1 MGITAL
7 KKFQYEAVVNAVQL
21 LDATH
26 EQLSKVYDQTSRNL
40 IVQHNGCLLIEAP
53 TGAGKTLI
61 AGRTAEQFSVGKKIV
76 WFWFAPFSGLIEQ
89 SVRTI
94 KREFPK
100 LTCKDP
106 RKDRTLDGVQTG
118 DVYVSTWG
126 TVAANNADSR
136 KARSASDVALSLDVL
151 VPAIK
156 SLGYHIGIVVDE
168 AHHGFKKAPEA
179 LSFYKN
185 VLSPEYTIMVTA
197 TPKDRDIESF
207 KQSTGF
213 VEVHKIAVSRTD
225 CVDADLIKKGV
236 KAIAFLVDDETKAI
250 TDFEKTAIRHGLEKH
265 LEIEKALEAE
275 GFDLKP
281 LMLVQ
286 VDSHA
291 DKNTVEDAKR
301 KLVELGVRPEQIAVH
316 TADDPDPNLLALAKD
331 EHVRVLIFKV
341 AIALGFDCPRA
352 FTLVSMRRSRDA
364 DFGVQVVGRIL
375 RVHRALQLKER
386 SELLRY
392 GYVVLA
398 DYCIQEGLTSAAGRI
413 NSIETQLTSA
423 STNIGLVV
431 VGTEDIKAQ
440 QMKGG
445 QASFWTAPPRLE
457 LENEQADPGTS
468 TSTETEQQTP
478 RPDGPTTQITF
489 FAGETIPAP
498 GKTEPQLSTPPVKQS
513 GKEYRLRTDITFPKV
528 LKKEVCNADMLDGLA
543 KCISSQIN
551 LDGEIMT
558 VVYKRFAQATKRT
571 TELFA
576 GEVETEATT
585 ADFSMKE
592 IALQAQKVLFGDEN
606 ISGRTL
612 HDLLIS
618 RLKEDF
624 QRKGMIGGSTPQEL
638 EDALSLILATYPKTL
653 REAKRKCYANFIEA
667 VDAAPLPE
675 YLQSEEP
682 LEPAKLNIYK
692 VMPPGLTTDEK
703 EFALLLDS
711 DTSGTVLWWHRN
723 PQSKPYT
730 VSLIMPEL
738 KHDYHPDFVVGIKG
752 RTTEDSIL
760 LIEIKGEPYMDMVPS
775 IVKARA
781 IHKTYK
787 RVMMLHWQDK
797 KQWRTVVNDDKG
809 EHNFLDQTYRPS
821 LLATY

>member
-1 MGITAL
+1 MSTPL
-7 KKFQYEAVVNAVQL
+7 KAFQERAVDNAVEL
-21 LDATH
+21 LDSTH
-26 EQLSKVYDQTSRNL
+26 QQLSKVNDKASRNL

-61 AGRTAEQFSVGKKIV
+61 AGRTAERFSVGKKTV

-94 KREFPK
+94 KKEFPK

-136 KARSASDVALSLDVL
+136 KARSASDNALSLDVL

-156 SLGYHIGIVVDE
+156 SLGYHVGIVVDE

-179 LSFYKN
+179 LAFYMN

-197 TPKDRDIESF
+197 TPKDRDIDSF

-213 VEVHKIAVSRTD
+213 VEVHKISISRTD
-225 CVDADLIKKGV
+225 CVEADLIKKGV
-236 KAIAFLVDDETKAI
+236 KAIAFLVDDETRAI
-250 TDFEKTAIRHGLEKH
+250 TDFEKTALRHGLEKH
-265 LEIEKALEAE
+265 LEIEKELEAS

-301 KLVELGVRPEQIAVH
+301 KLIELGVKPEQIAVH

-375 RVHRALQLKER
+375 RVHRLLQLKDR
-386 SELLRY
+386 PELLRY

-398 DYCIQEGLTSAAGRI
+398 DYGIQEGLTNAAGRI
-413 NSIETQLTSA
+413 NSIQSQLTSA

-431 VGTEDIKAQ
+431 VGAEDIKVQ
-440 QMKGG
+440 EMKGG
-445 QASFWTAPPRLE
+445 QASFWTTPPRPE
-457 LENEQADPGTS
+457 PGNG
-468 TSTETEQQTP
+468 QQTP
-478 RPDGPTTQITF
+478 GISEGSEAEQFITRPTGSPTQITF
-489 FAGETIPAP
+489 FADETIPAP
-498 GKTEPQLSTPPVKQS
+498 VKTDQPTVTPPVQLS
-513 GKEYRLRTDITFPKV
+513 GKAYQLRTDIVFPKI
-528 LKKEVCNADMLDGLA
+528 LKKEICNADMLEGLA
-543 KCISSQIN
+543 KCIAGQIN

-571 TELFA
+571 TELFE

-592 IALQAQKVLFGDEN
+592 IALQAQRVLFGDEN

-612 HDLLIS
+612 HDLLIQ

-624 QRKGMIGGSTPQEL
+624 QRKGMIGGGTPQEL

-653 REAKRKCYANFIEA
+653 REAKRRCYTNFIEA

-675 YLQSEEP
+675 YLTSEEP
-682 LEPAKLNIYK
+682 LEPARLNVYK

-703 EFALLLDS
+703 EFALMLDS
-711 DTSGTVLWWHRN
+711 DTTGTVLWWHRN

-730 VSLIMPEL
+730 TSLIMPEL
-738 KHDYHPDFVVGIKG
+738 KHDYHPDFVVGV
-752 RTTEDSIL
+752 RDRNSEDNIL
-760 LIEIKGEPYMDMVPS
+760 LIEIKGEPYMDMAPS

-781 IHKTYK
+781 THKTYK

-809 EHNFLDQTYRPS
+809 EHNFLDQTFRFGLMASY
-821 LLATY
+821 

>member
-1 MGITAL
+1 MPITAL
-7 KKFQYEAVVNAVQL
+7 KKFQDTSVDNAVQL
-21 LDATH
+21 LDATYD
-26 EQLSKVYDQTSRNL
+26 QLSHVSDQASRNL

-61 AGRTAEQFSVGKKIV
+61 AGRTAERFSVGKKIV

-94 KREFPK
+94 KKEFPK

-106 RKDRTLDGVQTG
+106 RKDRTLDGIQSG
-118 DVYVSTWG
+118 DVYVATWG

-136 KARSASDVALSLDVL
+136 KARTGADSALSLDVL

-156 SLGYHIGIVVDE
+156 SLGYHIGVIVDE

-185 VLSPEYTIMVTA
+185 ILSPEYTIMVTA

-207 KQSTGF
+207 KNSTGF
-213 VEVHKIAVSRTD
+213 VEVHKISVSRVD
-225 CVDADLIKKGV
+225 CVEADLIKKGV
-236 KAIAFLVDDETKAI
+236 KAVAFIVDDETKAI
-250 TDFEKTAIRHGLEKH
+250 TDFEKTALRHGLEKH

-286 VDSHA
+286 VDSNA
-291 DKNTVEDAKR
+291 DKNTVEEAKR
-301 KLVELGVRPEQIAVH
+301 KLIELGVNPAQIAVH
-316 TADDPDPNLLALAKD
+316 TADDPDPNLLALARD

-375 RVHRALQLKER
+375 RVHRALQLKPR
-386 SELLRY
+386 SELLKY

-398 DYCIQEGLTSAAGRI
+398 DYGIQEGLTNAAGRI
-413 NSIETQLTSA
+413 NAIETQLTSA

-431 VGTEDIKAQ
+431 VGSEDVKAQ
-440 QMKGG
+440 EMKGG
-445 QASFWTAPPRLE
+445 QASFWSTPP
-457 LENEQADPGTS
+457 EQETDKEQSGTPTGS
-468 TSTETEQQTP
+468 GEYRPQPTGTP
-478 RPDGPTTQITF
+478 TQITF
-489 FAGETIPAP
+489 FADETIPAP
-498 GKTEPQLSTPPVKQS
+498 GQTNPPPTTHPPLQA
-513 GKEYRLRTDITFPKV
+513 GKAYPLRTDISFPKI

-571 TELFA
+571 TELFE

-592 IALQAQKVLFGDEN
+592 IAMQAQRVLYGDEN

-612 HDLLIS
+612 EALLLH

-624 QRKGMIGGSTPQEL
+624 ARKGLIGGNTPQEL
-638 EDALSLILATYPKTL
+638 DDALSLILATYPKIL
-653 REAKRKCYANFIEA
+653 REAKRKCYTNFIEA
-667 VDAAPLPE
+667 ADAAPLPVH
-675 YLQSEEP
+675 LISEEP
-682 LEPAKLNIYK
+682 LQPAKLNVYK
-692 VMPPGLTTDEK
+692 VMPPGLTTDEQD
-703 EFALLLDS
+703 FALMLDS
-711 DTSGTVLWWHRN
+711 DTTGTVLWWHRN

-730 VSLIMPEL
+730 SSLVMPEL
-738 KHDYHPDFVVGIKG
+738 KHDYNPDFVVGVKD
-752 RTTEDSIL
+752 RNSEDSII
-760 LIEIKGEPYMDMVPS
+760 LIEVKGEPFMDMVQS

-781 IHKTYK
+781 VHKAYK
-787 RVMMLHWQDK
+787 RVMMVHWQDR
-797 KQWRTVVNDDKG
+797 KQWRTVINDEKG
-809 EHNFLDQTYRPS
+809 EHNFLDQTFRTS
-821 LLATY
+821 LLSTY

>member
-1 MGITAL
+1 MSITAL
-7 KKFQYEAVVNAVQL
+7 KKFQDTAVDNAVQL
-21 LDATH
+21 LDATFD
-26 EQLSKVYDQTSRNL
+26 QLSHVNDQASRNL

-61 AGRTAEQFSVGKKIV
+61 AGRTAERFSIGKKIV
-76 WFWFAPFSGLIEQ
+76 WFWFAPFAGLIEQ

-136 KARSASDVALSLDVL
+136 KARSASDNALSLDVL

-156 SLGYHIGIVVDE
+156 SLGYHIGIIVDE

-179 LSFYKN
+179 LSFYKS

-207 KQSTGF
+207 KISTGF
-213 VEVHKIAVSRTD
+213 VEVHKIAISRPD

-250 TDFEKTAIRHGLEKH
+250 TDFEKTALRHGLEKH
-265 LEIEKALEAE
+265 LEIEAALEAE

-301 KLVELGVRPEQIAVH
+301 KLIELGVNASQIAVH

-375 RVHRALQLKER
+375 RVHRLLQLKER
-386 SELLRY
+386 SELLRF

-398 DYCIQEGLTSAAGRI
+398 DYGIQEGLTNAAGRI
-413 NSIETQLTSA
+413 NAIETQLTSA

-431 VGTEDIKAQ
+431 VGSEEVQAQ
-440 QMKGG
+440 AMKGG
-445 QASFWTAPPRLE
+445 QASFWTTPPRQE
-457 LENEQADPGTS
+457 PG
-468 TSTETEQQTP
+468 TEQQQTDASTTTETGELRTQP
-478 RPDGPTTQITF
+478 AGTATQITF
-489 FAGETIPAP
+489 FADETIPPPPKP
-498 GKTEPQLSTPPVKQS
+498 GLPPTLPPQQT
-513 GKEYRLRTDITFPKV
+513 GKAYQLRTDIVFPKI

-571 TELFA
+571 TELFE
-576 GEVETEATT
+576 GEVETEATN

-592 IALQAQKVLFGDEN
+592 IAMQAQKVLFGDEN

-612 HDLLIS
+612 HDLLIH

-624 QRKGMIGGSTPQEL
+624 KRKGLTGGSTPQEL
-638 EDALSLILATYPKTL
+638 EDALSLILATYPKVL
-653 REAKRKCYANFIEA
+653 REAKRKCYTNFIEA
-667 VDAAPLPE
+667 VDAAPLP
-675 YLQSEEP
+675 LNLLSEEP
-682 LEPAKLNIYK
+682 LEPAKLNVYK
-692 VMPPGLTTDEK
+692 IMPPGLTGDEK
-703 EFALLLDS
+703 EFALMLDS
-711 DTSGTVLWWHRN
+711 DTTGTVLWWHRN

-730 VSLIMPEL
+730 SSLIMPEL
-738 KHDYHPDFVVGIKG
+738 KYDFHPDFVVGVKD
-752 RTTEDSIL
+752 RNSEDNIL
-760 LIEIKGEPYMDMVPS
+760 LIEIKGEPYMDMPQS

-781 IHKTYK
+781 VHTTYK

-809 EHNFLDQTYRPS
+809 EHNFLDQTFRFS
-821 LLATY
+821 LLSTY